1 MRIKVRQTDF
11 LDIEFDNDEGN
22 TGDNSD
28 SYNFTIE
35 THSQHCTVN
44 GVEMP
49 KFTFTINY
57 ILNMRKDNVAQAMAG
72 HTFVNRYENVDLES
86 LINRR

>member
-49 KFTFTINY
+49 KFTFTIIGN
-57 ILNMRKDNVAQAMAG
+57 IELNEFFNAIQALDKLRKA
-72 HTFVNRYENVDLES
+72 
-86 LINRR
+86 